1 MNLKRIEFMVEDVN
15 ENLQNHLLNTKN
27 TYYYVM
33 QQNGASGELAVRFF
47 TSGGKTECE
56 VIAMPDYSLSGEV
69 QCRVL
74 LDGVELQVRKGV
86 ITLEDI
92 EAERGYH
99 TLEVFTSPNVA
110 SARVRLTGDVSF
122 SSILSL

>member
-74 LDGVELQVRKGV
+74 LDGVELQVREGV

-99 TLEVFTSPNVA
+99 TLEFFTSPNVA